1 MCMDLSKLQETVEW
15 QRTRHA
21 AVHGATK
28 SQTQLS
34 GWTTNVFFLKVTI
47 LPKAI
52 YRFSTISIISPMV
65 FFTELGQRV
74 VQFVWKYRRVWLD
87 KTILRKKNGAGG
99 IRLPDFRL
107 HYKAVVIK
115 TVWYWHK
122 NRNQWNRIE
131 NSELKTM
138 HLWSINLWQRRQDYT
153 MLERE
158 SLQQM
163 VLGYWQLHVKK
174 WN

>member
-1 MCMDLSKLQETVEW
+1 MESLKTQI
-15 QRTRHA
+15 A
-21 AVHGATK
+21 KAV
-28 SQTQLS
+28 
-34 GWTTNVFFLKVTI
+34 
-47 LPKAI
+47 
-52 YRFSTISIISPMV
+52 
-65 FFTELGQRV
+65 
-74 VQFVWKYRRVWLD
+74 
-87 KTILRKKNGAGG
+87 LRKKNGAGG

-174 WN
+174 KKKEIRSFFNYSHKNKLKMAYRSKCETGHYEIPRGKHRQNTLT

>member
-1 MCMDLSKLQETVEW
+1 MDLSKLQETVEW

-34 GWTTNVFFLKVTI
+34 DWTTNVFFLKVTI

-107 HYKAVVIK
+107 HCSVIVIK
-115 TVWYWHK
+115 AAWYWNK
-122 NRNQWNRIE
+122 NRSIDQWNRIE
-131 NSELKTM
+131 SPKIIPGTYG
-138 HLWSINLWQRRQDYT
+138 HLIYDKGNKNIQCR
-153 MLERE
+153 
-158 SLQQM
+158 
-163 VLGYWQLHVKK
+163 
-174 WN
+174 